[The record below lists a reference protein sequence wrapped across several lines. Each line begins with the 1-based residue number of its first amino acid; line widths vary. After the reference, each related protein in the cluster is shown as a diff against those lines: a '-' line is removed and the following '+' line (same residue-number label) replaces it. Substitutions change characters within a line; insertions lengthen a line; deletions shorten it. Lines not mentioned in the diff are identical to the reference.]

1 MIKILIPLL
10 KDSFNEFLQELL
22 EVELDASMGYDKNN
36 KGEVETVNKRNGYSP
51 KTAKSEFPDLQLE
64 TPRDHKVSFNQK
76 SYQILQGYLSN
87 RRKSYISV
95 RLWNDNYRYWC

>member
-51 KTAKSEFPDLQLE
+51 KTANSEFADLQLE
-64 TPRDHKVSFNQK
+64 TPRNHKVSFNQK
-76 SYQILQGYLSN
+76 
-87 RRKSYISV
+87 
-95 RLWNDNYRYWC
+95 